1 MCSHF
6 ESVTSKDVLKKYF
19 DADQA
24 SEDAKTDIWPG
35 YKGLL
40 IRPAKGPGSTLEA
53 ISGAFGLIPH
63 WASDTKISRHTYNA
77 RTETVA
83 SKPSF
88 REAWKKG
95 QHCIIPAAAIYE
107 PDWRSG
113 KAVSTRIF
121 RKDGHPMGIAGLW
134 DCWQPDKGDPVIS
147 FTMLTVNAD
156 GHPMMQQF
164 HKPSDE
170 KRMIVVLPDNRYGDW
185 LAASVAESMDFMK
198 LYSAEELE
206 ASALEVAKPPTRAP
220 KVADTPDLFSD

>member
-6 ESVTSKDVLKKYF
+6 ESVTKKEALKEHF
-19 DADQA
+19 DAEVV
-24 SEDAKTDIWPG
+24 SEDAKADIWPG

-40 IRPAKGPGSTLEA
+40 IRPSAGSGREA
-53 ISGAFGLIPH
+53 VSGAFGLIPH

-113 KAVSTRIF
+113 KAIPTRIY
-121 RKDGHPMGIAGLW
+121 REDGQPMGIAGIW
-134 DCWQPDKGDPVIS
+134 DCWQPDKGDPVFS
-147 FTMLTVNAD
+147 FSMLTVNAD
-156 GHPMMQQF
+156 EHPLMRQF
-164 HKPSDE
+164 HKPADE
-170 KRMIVVLPDNRYGDW
+170 KRMVVILPEDQYGDW
-185 LAASVAESMDFMK
+185 LAASPSESMDFMR
-198 LYSAEELE
+198 LYPAERLTAFAHQEAKR
-206 ASALEVAKPPTRAP
+206 ASAKAKAAP
-220 KVADTPDLFSD
+220 DFFGE

>member
-6 ESVTSKDVLKKYF
+6 ESVTKKEVIKEYF
-19 DADQA
+19 DAEMA
-24 SEDAKTDIWPG
+24 SEDAKADIWPG

-40 IRPAKGPGSTLEA
+40 IRPAAGSGREA
-53 ISGAFGLIPH
+53 VSGAFGLIPH

-113 KAVSTRIF
+113 KAIPTRIY
-121 RKDGHPMGIAGLW
+121 RENGRPMGIAGLW
-134 DCWQPDKGDPVIS
+134 DCWQSDKGDPVLS

-156 GHPMMQQF
+156 GHPLMEQF
-164 HKPSDE
+164 HKPTDE
-170 KRMIVVLPDNRYGDW
+170 KRMVVILPEEQYGDW
-185 LAASVAESMDFMK
+185 LASSPSESMDFMQQ
-198 LYSAEELE
+198 YPAARLE
-206 ASALEVAKPPTRAP
+206 AIAQEAKQKTRASNA
-220 KVADTPDLFSD
+220 KAASDLFGQ

>member
-6 ESVTSKDVLKKYF
+6 ESVTKKEVIKQYF
-19 DADQA
+19 DAEVT
-24 SEDAKTDIWPG
+24 SEDAKADIWPG

-40 IRPAKGPGSTLEA
+40 IRPTTGSGREA

-88 REAWKKG
+88 REAWKKA
-95 QHCIIPAAAIYE
+95 QHCIIPAAAIFE

-113 KAVSTRIF
+113 KAIPTRIYQE
-121 RKDGHPMGIAGLW
+121 DGHPMGIAGLW
-134 DCWQPDKGDPVIS
+134 DCWQPDKGDPVLS

-156 GHPMMQQF
+156 QHPPDATVPQACGRETYGGNPARGAIRGLACRESIREHGF
-164 HKPSDE
+164 HAA
-170 KRMIVVLPDNRYGDW
+170 LPRREAGDIRK
-185 LAASVAESMDFMK
+185 SGRK
-198 LYSAEELE
+198 TGQ
-206 ASALEVAKPPTRAP
+206 PQG
-220 KVADTPDLFSD
+220 

>member
-6 ESVTSKDVLKKYF
+6 ESVTKKDVIKQHF
-19 DADQA
+19 DAEVT

-35 YKGLL
+35 YRGLL
-40 IRPAKGPGSTLEA
+40 IRPARPGREA
-53 ISGAFGLIPH
+53 ISGSFGLIPH
-63 WASDTKISRHTYNA
+63 WASDNKIARHTYNA

-113 KAVSTRIF
+113 KAIPTRIY
-121 RKDGHPMGIAGLW
+121 RSDGHPMGIAGLW

-156 GHPMMQQF
+156 GHPLMQQF
-164 HKPSDE
+164 HKPADE
-170 KRMIVVLPDNRYGDW
+170 KRMVVILPEEQYRDW
-185 LAASVAESMDFMK
+185 LEAGQSESMDFMR
-198 LYSAEELE
+198 LYPADNLAALAQQE
-206 ASALEVAKPPTRAP
+206 AKQATVKPKTKA
-220 KVADTPDLFSD
+220 APDLFGQ